1 MGKKDTKIK
10 ILLDLASARKVLTIY
25 RAKKQEGES
34 VLWKKNQPALTCS
47 KLKIET
53 LEQGLKYVQS

>member
-25 RAKKQEGES
+25 RVKKQEGEF
-34 VLWKKNQPALTCS
+34 VL
-47 KLKIET
+47 
-53 LEQGLKYVQS
+53 